1 MEKGRYLR
9 GRRQLRLQPHGGG
22 AQVRT
27 RVTSPNARMRDDAI
41 SSVIKLMFIQ
51 VGATRRRQDGEL
63 LLLLRIF
70 PDPARVCV
78 SCKREREREVGR
90 ACVPP
95 ANTVRLSLTVCAMYR
110 CPFSWIMTYGR
121 DGYIHMCVHMF
132 ICVCTGVYAST
143 SATSSPV
150 GDPLWY
156 VQTSISCA
164 ATWNGS
170 LGK

>member
-27 RVTSPNARMRDDAI
+27 RVASPNARMRDDAI

-78 SCKREREREVGR
+78 CRAREREGGR
-90 ACVPP
+90 AGLCPSCKHSPSIPYRMCNVP
-95 ANTVRLSLTVCAMYR
+95 LSV
-110 CPFSWIMTYGR
+110 
-121 DGYIHMCVHMF
+121 
-132 ICVCTGVYAST
+132 
-143 SATSSPV
+143 
-150 GDPLWY
+150 
-156 VQTSISCA
+156 
-164 ATWNGS
+164 
-170 LGK
+170 